1 LTLLLNLL
9 VAGTS
14 TPSPT
19 PLPAF
24 VPPPQHLAL
33 AATLVVHPSLNTR
46 AQSAERLQ
54 ASNLALRLLRHTH
67 RLVGPVNADFDA
79 AFAFTYFNTSRRGGD
94 GRSTR
99 RRRSRSRGDEYSPG
113 SGDDPET
120 INSEIANAG
129 SVWARA
135 EDFWQVVGWAL
146 NCSVAYPKRWGRWKV
161 WLEFMME
168 VLEDDWAVREG
179 MSGETEE
186 GSAEPTM
193 ERSLIA
199 KYLRLE
205 GGKLGGN
212 RRVVRAIF
220 ADGGTKA
227 LNEFTEVFRNE
238 TKARKKSDGVV
249 KRPEKKVNV
258 EEDEFADYLED
269 ANDEEDDDDDDA
281 DEVAKNPAPG
291 STSSAGKDDPPDTD
305 GSALL
310 GGMDALTLRL
320 RLLALLSNVSDT
332 LRKQFLPI
340 SALYDLYNDHI
351 RPLPIATFFLLTSP
365 SATIPTF
372 SPVARSAL
380 NQFIL
385 RSLIASSAP
394 NPPTDDLDQD
404 LLERYFLPFAANTA
418 SVADNAKVSLLLESL
433 LRLVLRYIGVKVT
446 GGLERAVR
454 VGIEAREKKSGQD
467 RRKKGVGKKG
477 DEGDRA
483 WLVGSGE
490 RLIALVEVCKE

>member
-1 LTLLLNLL
+1 M
-9 VAGTS
+9 
-14 TPSPT
+14 
-19 PLPAF
+19 
-24 VPPPQHLAL
+24 
-33 AATLVVHPSLNTR
+33 
-46 AQSAERLQ
+46 
-54 ASNLALRLLRHTH
+54 
-67 RLVGPVNADFDA
+67 
-79 AFAFTYFNTSRRGGD
+79 RRK
-94 GRSTR
+94 
-99 RRRSRSRGDEYSPG
+99 RSRSRGGDCSPG
-113 SGDDPET
+113 GGDDPES

-135 EDFWQVVGWAL
+135 EDFWQVVGWGL
-146 NCSVAYPKRWGRWKV
+146 NCSVACPKRWARWKV

-179 MSGETEE
+179 MGGEA
-186 GSAEPTM
+186 GGDSAEQTM

-205 GGKLGGN
+205 EGGKLGGN
-212 RRVVRAIF
+212 RRVVRAVF

-227 LNEFTEVFRNE
+227 RNEFTEVFRNE
-238 TKARKKSDGVV
+238 TKARRKKSDGVV
-249 KRPEKKVNV
+249 RRPEKKVNV
-258 EEDEFADYLED
+258 EEDEFADYLEE
-269 ANDEEDDDDDDA
+269 ANDEDDDEGDA
-281 DEVAKNPAPG
+281 EEVAKNPAPA
-291 STSSAGKDDPPDTD
+291 STSSPSKDDLPNTD

-332 LRKQFLPI
+332 LPKRFLPI
-340 SALYDLYNDHI
+340 GALYDLYNDHI
-351 RPLPIATFFLLTSP
+351 RPLPLATFQLLTCP
-365 SATIPTF
+365 SSTIPTF

-404 LLERYFLPFAANTA
+404 LLERYFLPYAANTA
-418 SVADNAKVSLLLESL
+418 GVADNAKVSLLLESL

-446 GGLERAVR
+446 EGLERAVR

-490 RLIALVEVCKE
+490 RLMALLEVCKE

>member
-1 LTLLLNLL
+1 
-9 VAGTS
+9 
-14 TPSPT
+14 
-19 PLPAF
+19 
-24 VPPPQHLAL
+24 
-33 AATLVVHPSLNTR
+33 
-46 AQSAERLQ
+46 
-54 ASNLALRLLRHTH
+54 
-67 RLVGPVNADFDA
+67 
-79 AFAFTYFNTSRRGGD
+79 
-94 GRSTR
+94 
-99 RRRSRSRGDEYSPG
+99 
-113 SGDDPET
+113 
-120 INSEIANAG
+120 
-129 SVWARA
+129 
-135 EDFWQVVGWAL
+135 
-146 NCSVAYPKRWGRWKV
+146 
-161 WLEFMME
+161 ME

-269 ANDEEDDDDDDA
+269 ANDEDDDDEDA

-291 STSSAGKDDPPDTD
+291 STSSPGKDDPPHTD